1 MRKPMENAASSCVV
15 CDEMITNPICPDC
28 LAKQMR
34 SWVNETNPT
43 LAERIDG
50 FNMSGDVSC
59 LFCGQGMSICAHCYS
74 RDVYEQI
81 ALHDKKLAREFM
93 ARFDF
98 ELRKELLA

>member
-1 MRKPMENAASSCVV
+1 MRKTMENTATSCVV
-15 CDEMITNPICPDC
+15 CDEIITNPICPDC
-28 LAKQMR
+28 LAPKMR
-34 SWVNETNPT
+34 SWVSESNQK
-43 LAERIDG
+43 LAKEIDG
-50 FNMSGDVSC
+50 FSMGGDVNC
-59 LFCGQGMSICAHCYS
+59 LFCGEGMSICAHCFS